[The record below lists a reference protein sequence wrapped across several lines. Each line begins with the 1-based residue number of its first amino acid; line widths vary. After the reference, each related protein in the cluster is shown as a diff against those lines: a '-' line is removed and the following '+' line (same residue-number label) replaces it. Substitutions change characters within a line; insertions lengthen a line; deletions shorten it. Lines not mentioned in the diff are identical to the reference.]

1 MVVKVSKP
9 EINVRE
15 KISALDKPSGT
26 AGQAMLAAETPQ
38 EQFNLISAGR
48 RNILINGAMQVAQ
61 RGTSVTGQVGSAVLT
76 VDRFRGH
83 GSGATFNMSQQ
94 EVTLGGE
101 SGLPIQFTKFLRF
114 NATTGA
120 NNCGVWQAVEDVTRV
135 QGTHTLSFYA
145 KGTNPAGGVISL
157 DIRQYFGSGGS
168 SELDDDTRTFSVT
181 STWQKFTFTT
191 TPSTVAG
198 KTIGTSSYY
207 RPFFKQPASDNGT
220 AAWTLD
226 ITGVQLEV
234 GKVATPF
241 EHRSYGEELALCQRY
256 YQKFHDPGSP
266 TAQIMLI
273 GLSSTY
279 TQFNWWPP
287 VEMRVRPTVGVTD
300 TSPYWESHPWYA
312 VGTSLTITQVSNA
325 HVSRYGGEISVAG
338 NWNPAPVR
346 GTNYNISGEVFYW
359 DAEL

>member
-1 MVVKVSKP
+1 MTKARDLADLGNKTSLD
-9 EINVRE
+9 EINDAYDAG
-15 KISALDKPSGT
+15 ALSNR
-26 AGQAMLAAETPQ
+26 
-38 EQFNLISAGR
+38 NLI
-48 RNILINGAMQVAQ
+48 INGAMQVAQ
-61 RGTSVTGQVGSAVLT
+61 RGTSVTGQTGSAVLT

-94 EVTLGGE
+94 DVTLGGE
-101 SGLPIQFTKFLRF
+101 SGLPIQFTKFLRY

-145 KGTNPAGGVISL
+145 KGTNPAGGAISI

-181 STWQKFTFTT
+181 STWQRFTFTT
-191 TPSTVAG
+191 TPTVAG

-207 RPFFKQPASDNGT
+207 RPFFKQPASDNGS

-234 GKVATPF
+234 GDTATPF
-241 EHRSYGEELALCQRY
+241 EHRSYGDELAKCQRY
-256 YQKFHDPGSP
+256 YFRLQNPSGF
-266 TAQIMLI
+266 AYVAM
-273 GLSSTY
+273 GLSRANYQALGFMVNYPVTMRAIPSVSI
-279 TQFNWWPP
+279 NAIDIEPP
-287 VEMRVRPTVGVTD
+287 AGG
-300 TSPYWESHPWYA
+300 SYA
-312 VGTSLTITQVSNA
+312 VNTSFGSYGSTHNTGMVLSKSTGTWGVVQ
-325 HVSRYGGEISVAG
+325 
-338 NWNPAPVR
+338 PVFMLLR
-346 GTNYNISGEVFYW
+346 DSTSYIIA